1 MTIHPIRYAA
11 VVAAGLLSLPIG
23 ALGESPSATTPN
35 AASPSGPAGAAAA
48 RVETRIK
55 ELHTQIG
62 VTQAEAAQWDRFAQV
77 MRDNASDMDR
87 ILSER
92 AQGFPSMN
100 ALQDMQSYQQ
110 VAEAHAQHLQK
121 LVAAFQ
127 SLYEALSPEQKQKA
141 DQAFHAHSASRSQAG
156 PNGQR

>member
-1 MTIHPIRYAA
+1 M
-11 VVAAGLLSLPIG
+11 
-23 ALGESPSATTPN
+23 
-35 AASPSGPAGAAAA
+35 

-62 VTQAEAAQWDRFAQV
+62 VTQAEAAAQV

-87 ILSER
+87 ILSKR
-92 AQGFPSMN
+92 AQEFPSMN

-121 LVAAFQ
+121 LVPAFQ

-141 DQAFHAHSASRSQAG
+141 DQAFRARSASRTQGGSS
-156 PNGQR
+156 GQR

>member
-1 MTIHPIRYAA
+1 MAIHPIRYAA
-11 VVAAGLLSLPIG
+11 VVAAGLLSLPTG
-23 ALGESPSATTPN
+23 ALGESPSASTPN

-77 MRDNASDMDR
+77 MRDNASEMDR

-92 AQGFPSMN
+92 AQEFPSMN

-141 DQAFHAHSASRSQAG
+141 DQAFHAHSASRNKAG